1 VSYDVELDARS
12 GRDQH
17 EEVLT
22 VRWADGREESMRLHE
37 YERVYAVPGLYE
49 EVVQERLECA
59 SPQALADAVVAEA
72 GVAGV
77 TPGEL
82 RAFDL
87 GAGNG
92 VVGEELAAR
101 GIHVVAGADNI
112 DAAREAAARD
122 RPGLYA
128 EYLTDA
134 LDDWGRTERLI
145 AEERLN
151 LLTAAGALG
160 RGHIPQPAFARLWNL
175 FPSGSWLAVTVH
187 EDLARPGDDDLGDW
201 LAAMEAGGGD
211 TEIVRREPFRHR
223 LTMAGDPITYLV
235 VVGRKT

>member
-1 VSYDVELDARS
+1 MSYEVGLDARP
-12 GRDQH
+12 GRGQH

-22 VRWADGREESMRLHE
+22 VRWADGREERMRLHE
-37 YERVYAVPGLYE
+37 YDRVYAVPGLYE

-59 SPQALADAVVAEA
+59 SPRALADAVVAEGAAA
-72 GVAGV
+72 GVA
-77 TPGEL
+77 PGDL

-112 DAAREAAARD
+112 DAARDAAERD

-134 LDDWGRTERLI
+134 LDDWARTERLV
-145 AEERLN
+145 AGERLN

-160 RGHIPQPAFARLWNL
+160 RGHIP
-175 FPSGSWLAVTVH
+175 
-187 EDLARPGDDDLGDW
+187 
-201 LAAMEAGGGD
+201 
-211 TEIVRREPFRHR
+211 
-223 LTMAGDPITYLV
+223 
-235 VVGRKT
+235 